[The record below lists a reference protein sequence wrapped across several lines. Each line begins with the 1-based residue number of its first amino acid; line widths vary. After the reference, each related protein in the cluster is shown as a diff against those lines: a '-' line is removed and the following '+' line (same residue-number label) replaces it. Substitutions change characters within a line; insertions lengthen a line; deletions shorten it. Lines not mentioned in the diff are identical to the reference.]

1 MAKKRDDAEIEAV
14 RRELPLKPPEE
25 IVEIIKS
32 REKAVKLVYRAGYYY
47 DPITELK
54 HKAALVKCTAC
65 GEKYYLDH
73 TYASAGCR
81 CGGYGDS
88 FGFIDPA
95 DNEAKQSGSTC
106 ICPECGAGAEALHIG
121 RIRNVTEIID
131 KYYFVTLHNIRG
143 HFAALSWILFKECD
157 KEARITWTLR
167 RYEGIVTIGGKPIRY
182 TGYQKVM
189 YYGVSWKPGWE
200 TRPVWKETG
209 DEWDADEMFFT
220 PGFDIDQTDAAKSAV
235 LEYARAVESKIRIGA
250 YIQLWTKYPQIENLT
265 RQGLSPFVKKLISEA
280 TVQTSYTAR
289 VFSID
294 RVKEYIN
301 VKKVKPAEILGL
313 RKEDLPLANEYDL
326 DMLDYYKETLEKRK
340 IKLTAEQIK
349 TVKSFGIRGF
359 RELIEEERVPLIR
372 TLNYLQKQQAKFGH
386 LVTIGYLRDYWNM
399 QKEIQRGLPDE
410 IRYPKDLRRAHDLA
424 VIRKKEKT
432 DKETNEKIVAYAQT
446 LAWLSWEDEETGLL
460 IRAAASQEEL
470 IKEGKIL
477 SHCVGTYAKSVSERK
492 TCILFIR
499 KIEDPEIPF
508 FTLEYKNGEVVQNR
522 GKSNCARTPEV
533 ITFEAKWLQHIK
545 EYMEELKNAKRG
557 TRIQAGQRAGA

>member
-1 MAKKRDDAEIEAV
+1 MAKKRDDAEIEAT
-14 RRELPLKPPEE
+14 RRELPLNPPPE
-25 IVEIIKS
+25 IVKIIES
-32 REKAVKLVYRAGYYY
+32 REKSEKLVYRAGYYY

-65 GEKYYLDH
+65 GEKYFLDYTH
-73 TYASAGCR
+73 ACGGCHA
-81 CGGYGDS
+81 GGYGDS

-106 ICPECGAGAEALHIG
+106 ICPECGTGAEALHIG

-167 RYEGIVTIGGKPIRY
+167 RYEGIVTVGGKPIRY
-182 TGYQKVM
+182 TGYKKVM
-189 YYGVSWKPGWE
+189 YYGVSWEPGWV

-209 DEWDADEMFFT
+209 DEWDADEIFLT
-220 PGFDIDQTDAAKSAV
+220 DGFDFDQTDAAKSAIDV
-235 LEYARAVESKIRIGA
+235 FMREGESKLRLGA
-250 YIQLWTKYPQIENLT
+250 YLQLWTKYPQIENLT
-265 RQGLSPFVKKLISEA
+265 RSGFTPFVKKLIHEA
-280 TVQTSYTAR
+280 TVQTSYTSR

-313 RKEDLPLANEYDL
+313 RKEDFPLANEYELDL
-326 DMLDYYKETLEKRK
+326 LGFYKETLEKRK
-340 IKLTAEQIK
+340 IKLTTEQ
-349 TVKSFGIRGF
+349 VKEVKRFGISCF
-359 RELIEEERVPLIR
+359 RDLIDEERVPLVR
-372 TLNYLQKQQAKFGH
+372 TLNYLQRQAKICGS
-386 LVTIGYLRDYWNM
+386 LISVRYLRDYWDM
-399 QKEIQRGLPDE
+399 QRKIQRGLPE
-410 IRYPKDLRRAHDLA
+410 ELRYPKNLQRAHDLA
-424 VIRKKEKT
+424 VIRQKEKT

-533 ITFEAKWLQHIK
+533 ITFEEKWLQHIK
-545 EYMEELKNAKRG
+545 EYMEEKKNAKRG